1 MTTIAHAIS
10 AALIHFMWQGLA
22 IAFLLWITLAT
33 LRNGSARL
41 RYLVSCA
48 ALAIM
53 AALPGITAWVVYRAP
68 GAASTW
74 SGPVARVPDSAG
86 AAILPVAASLPA
98 WIAALEAWALPV
110 WFAGVLIFAV
120 RLIWSSRHV
129 ARLRREGDP
138 PEASL
143 VQTVS
148 HLACR
153 MNIGRPVRVLI
164 SRLADSPSVAGWLR
178 PIVLIP
184 AASLLNLSAKQLEA
198 VLAHELAHIR
208 RHDYLV
214 NVLQTIAETLF
225 FYQPAVWWVSSR
237 IRRER
242 ELCCDDLAVGICGD
256 AVGYARALT
265 KLERLRVISP
275 ELALSSASAP
285 LLYRIQRLTGT
296 VEEQPPSK
304 LPAVLAVCFALIC
317 FMTNLHWA
325 KAEPQAARE
334 AEVRRESLWVDTVK
348 YGEFQSMV
356 RALGTV
362 AKPSTAELNVVAVQA
377 NLVQVGQSAS
387 ILLRP
392 GLTMAG
398 KVSRIDSQAVNGTVT
413 VAVELQAPLPEF
425 VAQPVDGTI
434 LVRTMNDVVY
444 VGRPVFA
451 SPSDSESTLLG
462 LFKVESDGSHAKRVR
477 VRLGAYSVDRVQI
490 LEGLQPG
497 DRVILSDMAKYD
509 GYGRIRLE

>member
-1 MTTIAHAIS
+1 MTSIAHAIS
-10 AALIHFMWQGLA
+10 AALIHFLWQGLVV
-22 IAFLLWITLAT
+22 AFLLWITLAT
-33 LRNGSARL
+33 LRNGPARL

-53 AALPGITAWVVYRAP
+53 TALPAITAWVAYRAP
-68 GAASTW
+68 RAASTW
-74 SGPVARVPDSAG
+74 SGPLAGVPDSARP
-86 AAILPVAASLPA
+86 AILPVAASLPG

-110 WFAGVLIFAV
+110 WFAGVLVFAV

-143 VQTVS
+143 VETVS
-148 HLACR
+148 HLARR
-153 MNIGRPVRVLI
+153 MNIGRPVDVLI
-164 SRLADSPSVAGWLR
+164 SSLADSPSVAGWLR
-178 PIVLIP
+178 PVVLLP
-184 AASLLNLSAKQLEA
+184 AASLLNLSVKQLEA

-214 NVLQTIAETLF
+214 NVLQTLAETLF

-237 IRRER
+237 IRDER
-242 ELCCDDLAVGICGD
+242 ELCCDDMAVEICGD

-265 KLERLRVISP
+265 KLERLRVIAP
-275 ELALSSASAP
+275 ELALSSAGGP

-296 VEEQPPSK
+296 VEEQRPSK
-304 LPAVLAVCFALIC
+304 LPAVLAVCFALVC

-334 AEVRRESLWVDTVK
+334 AVVSREAVWVDTVK
-348 YGEFQSMV
+348 YGEFQMLI
-356 RALGTV
+356 RALGTLT
-362 AKPSTAELNVVAVQA
+362 KPSTAELNVVTSQA
-377 NLVQVGQSAS
+377 NQVQIGQSTS

-392 GLTMAG
+392 GLTMVG
-398 KVSRIDSQAVNGTVT
+398 KVARVDSHAANGTVA
-413 VAVELQAPLPEF
+413 VAVELQSPLPEF

-434 LVRTMNDVVY
+434 LIKTMNDVVY
-444 VGRPVFA
+444 VGRPIFA
-451 SPSDSESTLLG
+451 PPADSEVT
-462 LFKVESDGSHAKRVR
+462 LFKVESDGSHAQRVK
-477 VRLGAYSVDRVQI
+477 VRFGAYSVNSMQI

-509 GYGRIRLE
+509 GYDRIRLE